1 MSLNCRIRNFD
12 MKSYNDY
19 IYVFM
24 RLIKSGDIEM
34 IEKLINDSQF
44 VKYKMKLMDDTIAKE
59 RIINVILRRDHELR
73 DIILDFF
80 GFVDNLPLYDD
91 ISDIKYDIENNCL
104 INKKTDINYIFDGN
118 NFEEIYGSTEILY
131 NLYENDKI
139 FNEFRK
145 NLEVNLKRECSERE
159 IEFVLEKSRIYKEY
173 INSEFMEIIN
183 DIKENDNCMDSKGEC
198 HELLYEYIRR
208 KPSNWE
214 VELLWN
220 NIMDI

>member
-1 MSLNCRIRNFD
+1 
-12 MKSYNDY
+12 
-19 IYVFM
+19 M
-24 RLIKSGDIEM
+24 RLIKRGDIEM

-44 VKYKMKLMDDTIAKE
+44 VEYKMKLMDDTIVKE
-59 RIINVILRRDHELR
+59 RIINVILRRDKELC
-73 DIILDFF
+73 DIILEFF

-91 ISDIKYDIENNCL
+91 TSDIKYDIENNCL
-104 INKKTDINYIFDGN
+104 INKKTDINYIFNGN

-131 NLYENDKI
+131 SICENDKI

-159 IEFVLEKSRIYKEY
+159 IEFMLEKSRIYKEY
-173 INSEFMEIIN
+173 INSEFTEIIN
-183 DIKENDNCMDSKGEC
+183 DIKANDSCIDSKGEC

-214 VELLWN
+214 VDLLWN